1 MKKLLLLSLVLA
13 SVFFSYADAWGQ
25 ARTVTG
31 RVTSPDGIELPGVN
45 VVVRGTTTGT
55 NTNVDGT
62 YSIEVPGPET
72 TLVYSFL
79 GMSTHQ
85 ELVGDRNVINI
96 RLVTDTRALSEV
108 VVVGYGTQERR
119 DITGSIASAD
129 ARQIEDRPVPNA
141 LEAIQGQ
148 VAGVQIQSTSG
159 RPGAGMMVRVRG
171 RASIGGAG
179 ANEPLY
185 VIDGVPISNVSD
197 TQIGS
202 TAEPGPSPLANLNPE
217 DIESIQVLK
226 DAAAAA
232 IYGSRASN
240 GVVLITTKR
249 GRINQPTQIN
259 FSTYQ
264 GVQTLTRRPDMLN
277 AEQYRTIQRE
287 ARINAGANPDAPTL
301 PDGTNNPN
309 YFPALPAGAT
319 STDWIDEIMRDRS
332 RVSNYTLSASGGGER
347 TTFYVS
353 GSYFNQDA
361 ILREGGFERFST
373 RFNLDHRATDRLNFG
388 LNMQLARSQITQ
400 TAVDNSIYS
409 PWSQGLQSRP
419 DERPF
424 TDEGGFAV
432 VTTNN
437 PRRLFE
443 PEYETDI
450 YSSIGNLFAE
460 YEFLPGLTART
471 MVGTEI
477 AYTKDFTYLPTTSF
491 QGAAVGGEGT
501 AANALRV
508 NWLVENTLSFQRT
521 VLAERLRI
529 NAVVGHT
536 YQEDTRER
544 SSVTGR
550 DFPSDAFRYLTS
562 AANIATG
569 FSDWTGWGLE
579 SLLGRVNLDLDD
591 RFLISAAIRR
601 DGSSRFGRNNLYGTF
616 PSVAV
621 GWRISAME
629 FMQPLQFVTDL
640 KLRASYGITGN
651 QASIGD
657 FTALSL
663 IGAGQNYA
671 DRSGLGATRIGNP
684 GLLWETTAQ
693 TNLGLDASFFNA
705 RLNIMLDVY
714 NKETRDLLLA
724 RPIPRTS
731 GFGSIQENIGSVRN
745 RGFEVAIQSVNL
757 DGAFRWTTNFNA
769 AYNENEVLALHQDE
783 PIQVGFVSRV
793 AVGQPIGSFFVI
805 RATGVDPQTGNM
817 IYEDLDGS
825 GTIGDADRQFV
836 GNPFP
841 KWEGGL
847 TNRFEFAGFDLSA
860 QIYFRYGNDLYNLQR
875 EGINGYTNMGAS
887 LANMTTDALRRWQN
901 PGDQTDMPRAITGA
915 PGVQNNRRSSRF
927 VEDGSF
933 ARLRLLTLGYT
944 LPANVAGMAALRNAR
959 VYVSAQNLF
968 TLTRYSGPDPEVS
981 SSMDDR
987 QAGVDQG
994 AIPQLRT
1001 IMIGIN
1007 LGI

>member
-1 MKKLLLLSLVLA
+1 MLGSTLLS
-13 SVFFSYADAWGQ
+13 SVGAWAQ
-25 ARTVTG
+25 ARIVTG
-31 RVTSPDGIELPGVN
+31 RVTGPDGMELPGVN
-45 VVVRGTTTGT
+45 VVVRGTTIGT
-55 NTNVDGT
+55 STSVEGA
-62 YSIEVPGPET
+62 YSIEVPGPQA
-72 TLVYSFL
+72 TLVFTFL
-79 GMSTHQ
+79 GMTTQQ
-85 ELVGDRNVINI
+85 ELVGDRTVINV
-96 RLVTDTRALSEV
+96 RLVTDTRALSEI

-119 DITGSIASAD
+119 DITGAIASAD
-129 ARQIEDRPVPNA
+129 ARQIENRPVPNA

-202 TAEPGPSPLANLNPE
+202 AAEPGPSPLANLNPE

-249 GRINQPTQIN
+249 GRAGQPSQIN
-259 FSTYQ
+259 FTTYQ

-277 AEQYRTIQRE
+277 AQQYNMIQRE
-287 ARINAGANPDAPTL
+287 ARVNAGANPDARTL
-301 PDGTNNPN
+301 PNGNPN
-309 YFPALPAGAT
+309 PNFFPAIGTDAST
-319 STDWIDEIMRDRS
+319 TDWIDLILRDRS
-332 RVSNYTLSASGGGER
+332 RVSNYTLSASGGGDK

-353 GSYFNQDA
+353 GAYFNQDA

-388 LNMQLARSQITQ
+388 LNMQLGRSHITQ

-409 PWSQGLQSRP
+409 PWSQALQSRP

-424 TDEGGFAV
+424 TDEGEFAV

-437 PRRLFE
+437 PMRLFE
-443 PEYETDI
+443 PEYDTEI

-471 MVGTEI
+471 MLGTEI

-491 QGAAVGGEGT
+491 QGAGVGGQGT

-508 NWLVENTLSFQRT
+508 NWLVENTINFQRSL
-521 VLAERLRI
+521 VGDRLGV
-529 NAVVGHT
+529 NAVIGHT

-550 DFPSDAFRYLTS
+550 DFPSDAFRYITS
-562 AANIATG
+562 AANITSG

-579 SLLGRVNLDLDD
+579 SLLGRVNLDWDD
-591 RFLISAAIRR
+591 QFLLSAAVRR
-601 DGSSRFGRNNLYGTF
+601 DGSSRFGKNNLYGVF

-621 GWRISAME
+621 GWRISALP
-629 FMQPLQFVTDL
+629 FMQPLQFLTDL

-651 QASIGD
+651 QASIGN
-657 FTALSL
+657 FTSIAE

-684 GLLWETTAQ
+684 DLRWETTAQ
-693 TNLGLDASFFNA
+693 ANLGLDASFFNN
-705 RLNIMLDVY
+705 RLNIILDLY

-731 GFGSIQENIGSVRN
+731 GFSSIQENIGSVRN
-745 RGFEVAIQSVNL
+745 RGFEIGIQSVNV

-769 AYNENEVLALHQDE
+769 AFNENEVLALHEDE

-805 RATGVDPQTGNM
+805 RATGVDPQTGDM

-841 KWEGGL
+841 KWEGGI

-860 QIYFRYGNDLYNLQR
+860 QIHFSYGNDLYNLQR
-875 EGINGYTNMGAS
+875 EGINGYTNLGAS

-901 PGDQTDMPRAITGA
+901 PGDVTDMPRAVTGT
-915 PGVQNNRRSSRF
+915 PGVLNNRRSSRF

-933 ARLRLLTLGYT
+933 ARLRNLTVGYT
-944 LPANVAGMAALRNAR
+944 LPANIAGMAALRNAR
-959 VYVSAQNLF
+959 IYLTAQNLF
-968 TLTRYSGPDPEVS
+968 TLTNYSGPDPEVS
-981 SSMDDR
+981 SSADDR

-1001 IMIGIN
+1001 ITIGLN